1 MSDLAKEGQ
10 GHRNPEWLPGTWG
23 VRAAC
28 GESRA
33 EVSEEPAL
41 GLAPSIGP
49 TSPAERGPLSFHPR
63 HPPTPHPGLREGQ
76 RTYKKHPTTTTA
88 KYQLD
93 PQKNTV

>member
-10 GHRNPEWLPGTWG
+10 GHRNPEWLPGPWG

-41 GLAPSIGP
+41 VLAPSIGP

-63 HPPTPHPGLREGQ
+63 PPPRAQG
-76 RTYKKHPTTTTA
+76 RTKD
-88 KYQLD
+88 L
-93 PQKNTV
+93 